1 MYSVKP
7 KNANRF
13 RHDYARLSPKE
24 REKVRC
30 ALEYLAENP
39 RPPGC
44 ICLEKNYYRLRIGDL
59 RIPYQI
65 FDAEKVVLIGTVS
78 RRSEMTYKDWRQYF
92 K

>member
-13 RHDYARLSPKE
+13 RHDYARLSSEE
-24 REKVRC
+24 RERVRC
-30 ALEYLAENP
+30 ALEELAENP

-44 ICLEKNYYRLRIGDL
+44 TCLEKNYYRLRVGDI
-59 RIPYQI
+59 RILYQI
-65 FDAEKVVLIGTVS
+65 FDAEKLVLIGTVS
-78 RRSEMTYKDWRQYF
+78 RRNEKTYKDWKQYF

>member
-24 REKVRC
+24 REKVQC
-30 ALEYLAENP
+30 ALEHLAENP

-44 ICLEKNYYRLRIGDL
+44 ICLEKNYYRLRVGDL
-59 RIPYQI
+59 RILYQT
-65 FDAEKVVLIGTVS
+65 FDAEKLILVGAVS
-78 RRSEMTYKDWRQYF
+78 RRSERTYKDWKQYL